1 MMTGEQYKKSLNDN
15 RETYFEGERIRD
27 LVTHPL
33 LGECV
38 TRIARGYDQFY
49 SPEPGAVSPLMAIPR
64 SAAELR
70 DRIPLLLE
78 SDFVANVT
86 SHTLMTLITA
96 ATRSATSIPEIA

>member
-38 TRIARGYDQFY
+38 GRIARGYDQF
-49 SPEPGAVSPLMAIPR
+49 
-64 SAAELR
+64 
-70 DRIPLLLE
+70 
-78 SDFVANVT
+78 
-86 SHTLMTLITA
+86 
-96 ATRSATSIPEIA
+96 

>member
-38 TRIARGYDQFY
+38 GRIARGYDQFY
-49 SPEPGAVSPLMAIPR
+49 SR
-64 SAAELR
+64 
-70 DRIPLLLE
+70 
-78 SDFVANVT
+78 
-86 SHTLMTLITA
+86 
-96 ATRSATSIPEIA
+96 TRRG